1 MNRHSVWCDRKLAD
15 LMFRCPFVN
24 EHHYRRPLL
33 SVSYFLH
40 PFLRFLA
47 TETRRRLIDPR
58 VCSVLM
64 CGLARSVEKK
74 DQPREGSKKKK
85 L

>member
-47 TETRRRLIDPR
+47 TETTAD
-58 VCSVLM
+58 
-64 CGLARSVEKK
+64 RSACLFRFDVWSGTE
-74 DQPREGSKKKK
+74 RGEEGSAPGRFKEEEIVI
-85 L
+85 